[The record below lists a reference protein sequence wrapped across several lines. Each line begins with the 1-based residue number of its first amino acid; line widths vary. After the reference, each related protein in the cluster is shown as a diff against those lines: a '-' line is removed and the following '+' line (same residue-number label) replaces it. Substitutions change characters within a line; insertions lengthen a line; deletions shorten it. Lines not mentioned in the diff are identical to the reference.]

1 MTAGIAGPRRRRLR
15 ARARA
20 GRETG
25 VLSLSPG
32 TDILGYNMAEDEE
45 KDRYIVAGS
54 DTALSSGSYVTGGG
68 GMTFNF
74 PSDSARP

>member
-45 KDRYIVAGS
+45 TDRYIVAGS
-54 DTALSSGSYVTGGG
+54 DTALCPLVVAAT
-68 GMTFNF
+68 
-74 PSDSARP
+74 

>member
-1 MTAGIAGPRRRRLR
+1 MTAGIAGPRRRRLRAR

-32 TDILGYNMAEDEE
+32 TDILGYNIAEDEE
-45 KDRYIVAGS
+45 TDRYIVAGS
-54 DTALSSGSYVTGGG
+54 DMALCPLVVAAT
-68 GMTFNF
+68 
-74 PSDSARP
+74 